1 LAVYQGERLSYAD
14 YTAQGAVAVITLK
27 SPPVN
32 ALSAG
37 LRSAIAEGLER
48 AKGDE
53 SVRAVVI
60 AGSGNAFCGGADV
73 GEFGSP
79 AMTANPSLADLLALI
94 ENSPK
99 PVIAA
104 INGLALGGGLEL
116 AMACHHRVAA
126 AAAQL
131 GLPEVKLGIL
141 PGAGGTQRLPRLVGV
156 ERALDMI
163 VSGKPVSARDL
174 AKTELLDATAEG
186 AVLPAAVAFAERVI
200 AEKTPRQKARDIRID
215 FPNAQAFFN
224 SARASAAASA
234 KNYPAP
240 LKCIDA
246 IEAAVLKPFDEGMKI
261 EQSLFNELLNTSE
274 SKALRHAFFAMR
286 AAAKI
291 PDVPGSTPLR
301 AIESVAVIGAGT
313 MGGGIAM
320 NFANAGVPVT
330 VLEPTQAALDKG
342 LATVRRNYESTLRK
356 GRLTQDEFDE
366 RLRKIAGTLSY
377 DDIKDADL
385 IIEAVFEDME
395 VKKQVFEKLDKVA
408 KSGAILASNTS
419 TLDLNRIAAFTQ
431 RPQDVIGLH
440 FFSPANV
447 SKLLEIV
454 RGAKSAKDVVATSMA
469 VSKRIKKVGVI
480 SGVCDG
486 FIGNRMMNAYF
497 RQMEL
502 LLDVGALPLEIDQ
515 AMEKFGFA
523 MGPFRVSD
531 LAGNDILWYIRKRLY
546 IEYPDRVFS
555 KTPDRICELGRFGQ
569 KSGAGWYD
577 YKPGDRTPIP
587 SELVNKIVLQ
597 ESARL
602 GLTRRKVSDAEI
614 VERALYSLINEGAR
628 ILEEGIALRASDID
642 VVYLTGYGFP
652 DFRGGPLFYADTV
665 GLPNILRTMQEFS
678 KGYVP
683 GAWEPAP
690 LLKRLAAEGR
700 TFAGLGNRR

>member
-1 LAVYQGERLSYAD
+1 MAFTD
-14 YTAQGAVAVITLK
+14 YTSRGAVAVITL
-27 SPPVN
+27 SNPPVN
-32 ALSAG
+32 ALSLG
-37 LRSAIAEGLER
+37 LRTTIADGIER
-48 AKGDE
+48 AAGDE
-53 SVRAVVI
+53 SIGAVVI
-60 AGSGNAFCGGADV
+60 VGSGNAFCGGADV
-73 GEFGSP
+73 SEFGLP
-79 AMTANPSLADLLALI
+79 AMSASPSLADLFALI

-99 PVIAA
+99 PVVAA
-104 INGLALGGGLEL
+104 VNGLALGGGLEL
-116 AMACHHRVAA
+116 AMACHYRVAA

-156 ERALDMI
+156 ERALNMI
-163 VSGKPVSARDL
+163 VSGNPVSARDL
-174 AKTELLDATAEG
+174 TKSALLDSTADG
-186 AVLPAAVAFAERVI
+186 DVLPATVAFAERII
-200 AEKTPRQKARDIRID
+200 AEKLPLKKARDLKID
-215 FPNAQAFFN
+215 LPNAEAFLDF
-224 SARASAAASA
+224 ARGAVAPLA

-246 IEAAVLKPFDEGMKI
+246 IEAAVLKPFDEGMKT
-261 EQSLFNELLNTSE
+261 EGTLFLELLNTPE

-291 PDVPGSTPLR
+291 PDVPSSTPLR
-301 AIESVAVIGAGT
+301 AIKSVAVIGAGT

-320 NFANAGVPVT
+320 NFANAGIPVT
-330 VLEPTQAALDKG
+330 VLETTQAALDKG
-342 LATVRRNYESTLRK
+342 LSTVKKNYENTLKK
-356 GRLTQDEFDE
+356 GRLTQDEFDQ
-366 RLRKIAGTLSY
+366 RIKQITGTLSY
-377 DDIKDADL
+377 DDIKTADL
-385 IIEAVFEDME
+385 VIEAVFEDMQ
-395 VKKQVFEKLDKVA
+395 VKKLVFEKLDQVA

-419 TLDLNRIAAFTQ
+419 TLDLNKIADFTR

-469 VSKRIKKVGVI
+469 VSKQIKKVGVI

-502 LLDVGALPLEIDQ
+502 LLDTGALPQQIDK

-569 KSGAGWYD
+569 KTGAGWYD
-577 YKPGDRTPIP
+577 YKPGDRAPIP
-587 SELVNKIVLQ
+587 SEIVNKIVLE
-597 ESARL
+597 ESAKV
-602 GLTRRKVSDAEI
+602 GLSRRKVSDEEI
-614 VERALYSLINEGAR
+614 VQRALYSLINEGAR

-652 DFRGGPLFYADTV
+652 DFRGGPLFYADAV
-665 GLPNILRTMQEFS
+665 GLPNILRTMREFAR
-678 KGYVP
+678 GYQP
-683 GAWEPAP
+683 DAWEPAP
-690 LLKRLAAEGR
+690 LLKQLASEGK
-700 TFAGLGNRR
+700 TFASWGKQS